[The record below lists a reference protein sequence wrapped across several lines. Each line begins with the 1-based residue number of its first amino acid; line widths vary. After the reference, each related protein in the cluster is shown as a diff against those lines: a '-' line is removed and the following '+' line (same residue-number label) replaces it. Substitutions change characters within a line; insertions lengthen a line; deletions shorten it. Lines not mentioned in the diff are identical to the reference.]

1 VLLEKKSKEIEEI
14 SSRSCDVSK
23 SSEDN
28 KGRQFE
34 DIEMEWLQT
43 LSSSKKKI
51 REITNK
57 IIHSN
62 SGRSLQFLRGDMETL
77 ETAF

>member
-1 VLLEKKSKEIEEI
+1 MLLQKKSKEIEEI

-28 KGRQFE
+28 KGRKFE

-43 LSSSKKKI
+43 LSYSKQKI
-51 REITNK
+51 REISNK

-62 SGRSLQFLRGDMETL
+62 SGRSFQFV
-77 ETAF
+77 